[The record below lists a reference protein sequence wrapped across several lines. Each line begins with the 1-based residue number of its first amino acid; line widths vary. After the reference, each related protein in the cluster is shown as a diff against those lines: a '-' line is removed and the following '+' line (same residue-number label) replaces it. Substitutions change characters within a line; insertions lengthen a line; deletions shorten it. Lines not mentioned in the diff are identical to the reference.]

1 MCDNTSV
8 NINKNRVFSV
18 LEGKK
23 MLTISHQNKCSA
35 LSIIKKMKKNINFS
49 NNTLCE
55 VIESSYNQP
64 FAYIYS
70 YAHMCI
76 SRLGPM
82 KCIHMII
89 LDHLG

>member
-35 LSIIKKMKKNINFS
+35 LSIIKKMKKNINFA
-49 NNTLCE
+49 NNIFCE

-64 FAYIYS
+64 FAYIYEKSFLLLECS
-70 YAHMCI
+70 YTPICV
-76 SRLGPM
+76 SQ
-82 KCIHMII
+82 
-89 LDHLG
+89 D